1 MFQTD
6 AAEIVFLL
14 LAALVL
20 AGCLALAAMGL
31 FWLRR
36 TGRVLA
42 QEAAERTEREAK
54 AAGLRAEELRAWTA
68 AQQAARALS
77 EVQAREAE
85 ARLDVLAAQAR
96 REEAE
101 THRAGAEGARA
112 QAEREWATASTEKAQ
127 AEARHAD
134 AEARRAEAEAE
145 LCEARARTCAAEA
158 RLAEARTEQVETE
171 TREAEA
177 RVRRTE
183 AEIVREKAE
192 ASRAEAQVR
201 QAEAE
206 TSRAEAETV
215 RAQAGTEELRRP
227 AGGAGGAGSGGAS
240 GRSGSGG
247 GLSPHAAFDAAS
259 LQRMARELGADVS
272 LVKRVAD
279 TFGDRGLTGLYDLT
293 QRWVP
298 GRGEQRRRSR
308 EDRDAEDRGTEER
321 GADGRG
327 DAADEV
333 SPSASPSGWHP
344 GEVAEGI
351 ERLLGRGMDSAD
363 LEDLKDW
370 LGDWFDLD
378 AVRRRLGDAAGQDDA
393 DEQSPRPGKDD
404 RRGPDGGAG
413 PGEDGGAPD
422 GPASGEEG
430 AGDRTE
436 ADRSAAGGEA
446 GPGRSGAGADADD
459 QVRAVEEDGGSAA
472 PELDASPVPT
482 GGIDVRALIEEALRE
497 RRRWAESEDADD
509 DEGDPAS
516 GDAD

>member
-1 MFQTD
+1 MFQTN
-6 AAEIVFLL
+6 AAEIVLLL

-31 FWLRR
+31 LWLRR

-54 AAGLRAEELRAWTA
+54 AAGLETEAAGLRAEELRARTA
-68 AQQAARALS
+68 AQQAARALR
-77 EVQAREAE
+77 EVQA
-85 ARLDVLAAQAR
+85 
-96 REEAE
+96 
-101 THRAGAEGARA
+101 
-112 QAEREWATASTEKAQ
+112 
-127 AEARHAD
+127 
-134 AEARRAEAEAE
+134 
-145 LCEARARTCAAEA
+145 
-158 RLAEARTEQVETE
+158 
-171 TREAEA
+171 REAEA

-183 AEIVREKAE
+183 AEVVREQAE
-192 ASRAEAQVR
+192 ASRVEMETRRVEAQVR

-206 TSRAEAETV
+206 TSRAEAEASRAEAETV

-227 AGGAGGAGSGGAS
+227 AGGVVGAGSGGAS

-308 EDRDAEDRGTEER
+308 EDRDAEDHGTEER

-370 LGDWFDLD
+370 LGDWFDLG

-422 GPASGEEG
+422 DPASGEDAADG
-430 AGDRTE
+430 RAE
-436 ADRSAAGGEA
+436 ADRSAADGDA
-446 GPGRSGAGADADD
+446 GPECSGAGADADD
-459 QVRAVEEDGGSAA
+459 QVRAVEEDGGPAA
-472 PELDASPVPT
+472 PELDASPAPT

-497 RRRWAESEDADD
+497 RRRGTESADAD